1 MFDSIR
7 MLLCCF
13 FIEKILL
20 RLAPQ
25 NDEGRLLVK
34 HIKAWVLADL
44 SLISSKVFMNEKL
57 RRKYGTRL
65 KRG

>member
-1 MFDSIR
+1 MLDDIR
-7 MLLCCF
+7 MLICCF
-13 FIEKILL
+13 FIKIIFN
-20 RLAPQ
+20 LAPQ

-44 SLISSKVFMNEKL
+44 SLISSKIFMNEKL
-57 RRKYGTRL
+57 RRKYESRL